1 MSRLITKNYSTSP
14 KVPMGIQGL
23 TWTPTSQ
30 MQGFGARPSSFQR
43 TRIEKPLKIDKI
55 LTKMSILGRFRS
67 SKSIKLWWSST
78 KPLILYCGGP
88 SRPPDTHG
96 YPGGGG
102 VVFSNES
109 GQPDVIPV
117 SVYLGYSYLPNQS
130 LRELFYND
138 LDQETILLAEYL
150 VW

>member
-43 TRIEKPLKIDKI
+43 TRIKKPLKIDKI

-67 SKSIKLWWSST
+67 SKSFKLWWSST

-88 SRPPDTHG
+88 SWPPDTHG

-109 GQPDVIPV
+109 GQLDVIPV
-117 SVYLGYSYLPNQS
+117 SVVCPNLQS
-130 LRELFYND
+130 ILMDYIMSVYIAGAYPTLRLSG
-138 LDQETILLAEYL
+138 A
-150 VW
+150 